1 LRRLVP
7 DAELV
12 YRRATGETLRAL
24 ALDYGV
30 AHTPLGRYF
39 ARPEVARQL
48 RQAGPLVRRAERR
61 ALRARLGA
69 EGRAEREVIEA
80 VIEATGLHTRDNALR
95 LIDPAIL
102 VRAFDN
108 DGAASA
114 AAPPDPSRL
123 RRLVPDLALL
133 RRRAAGESLRRLAR
147 DYGVAHTTLAR
158 WFARPEVAG
167 QLGLLRLR
175 SRAPSG
181 RHIRWSQ
188 QTGQRESYKRCLE
201 PVAADSR
208 AGAGT
213 YADQKC
219 PGGAT
224 GKRRRCAGYAA
235 VPGRQ
240 TRAAGDE
247 WLLGWS
253 VSSPI
258 ARFRRPIPF

>member
-24 ALDYGV
+24 PSTMGWRTRRSA
-30 AHTPLGRYF
+30 ATSRW
-39 ARPEVARQL
+39 PEVARQL
-48 RQAGPLVRRAERR
+48 RQAGPLVRAERR

-69 EGRAEREVIEA
+69 ERRTEREVIEA
-80 VIEATGLHTRDNALR
+80 VIEATGLHTRGNALR

-102 VRAFDN
+102 VRDFDN
-108 DGAASA
+108 DRAASA

-123 RRLVPDLALL
+123 RRLVPDLALP

-147 DYGVAHTTLAR
+147 DYGVAHTTLAPR
-158 WFARPEVAG
+158 FARPEVAG
-167 QLGLLRLR
+167 QLSLLRLR

-240 TRAAGDE
+240 TRAARDE